1 MKSYENILTSCQQR
15 VEYGDLLYSN
25 LNDRLEDLSAE
36 DLAANSAV
44 YHRDCYQKLT
54 NVICLERAKER
65 FEKSSGRCHIA
76 SKKTRVGRPSTE
88 QEPMPSTSEERV
100 HRSSISPLNK
110 DLCIFCQEISKEKL
124 HEIVSS
130 NMGGRVKTAVEN
142 SSDITLKVRIG
153 SLLTHPKG
161 AFALDMKYHLVCLR
175 RVERLN
181 EQLQKKI
188 MAREGSGHLGHEIA
202 DIEII
207 NVVENALRDPSS
219 IVLNMNIIN
228 TTYLNIL
235 EENGI
240 ETQTDDHYKRHLK
253 ALLKE
258 HIADIEFVKAK
269 RLNEPDKICSK
280 STLGVCI
287 DIAERT
293 KDDSSDLKMLMKSA
307 SIIRK
312 EISAG
317 AAWTFQGSFA
327 DYVVPQRLYTFIK
340 WIIEG
345 PHSTVQTDRKQ
356 AVLQKSASNIEQ
368 DIVSTFKSD
377 RQMKYVSPIAEDKFK
392 PSSETAFSLGVSLL
406 LHKQTRKK
414 SLVDIASR
422 LGIGEG
428 YSRVLR
434 LEAQIAHAVTKRLNE
449 CNGLYIPPFVVK
461 NKSVFLQK
469 TT

>member
-15 VEYGDLLYSN
+15 VEYGDKGSN
-25 LNDRLEDLSAE
+25 MVTFYTLNDRLEDLSAE
-36 DLAANSAV
+36 DLAVNSAV

-54 NVICLERAKER
+54 NVKCLERAKER

-100 HRSSISPLNK
+100 HRSSILPLNK

-124 HEIVSS
+124 HESVSS

-142 SSDITLKVRIG
+142 SSDITLNLRI
-153 SLLTHPKG
+153 G
-161 AFALDMKYHLVCLR
+161 AFALDMKYQLVCLR

-181 EQLQKKI
+181 EQLQKKS

-207 NVVENALRDPSS
+207 NVVENALRGPSS
-219 IVLNMNIIN
+219 IVLDMNIIN

-240 ETQTDDHYKRHLK
+240 DTQTDDNYKRHLK

-258 HIADIEFVKAK
+258 DIADIEFVKAK

-293 KDDSSDLKMLMKSA
+293 KDDNSDLKMLMKSA
-307 SIIRK
+307 SIIQK

-317 AAWTFQGSFA
+317 TAWTFQGSFA

-345 PHSTVQTDRKQ
+345 PHSTVQTARKQ
-356 AVLQKSASNIEQ
+356 AVLQKSASNI
-368 DIVSTFKSD
+368 
-377 RQMKYVSPIAEDKFK
+377 A
-392 PSSETAFSLGVSLL
+392 
-406 LHKQTRKK
+406 
-414 SLVDIASR
+414 
-422 LGIGEG
+422 
-428 YSRVLR
+428 
-434 LEAQIAHAVTKRLNE
+434 
-449 CNGLYIPPFVVK
+449 
-461 NKSVFLQK
+461 
-469 TT
+469 